1 MVFTVLIIAMK
12 KDIHPTNFRSV
23 IFKDISN
30 GEMFLIASTIDT
42 EKTEKWTD
50 GKEYPLYEIEVSS
63 TSHPFYTGDSRIMD
77 TAGRAERFR
86 NRAAKAK
93 ADAGK
98 KNKKVSKTEPV
109 AEIAPEP
116 VVEEVETPVEA

>member
-1 MVFTVLIIAMK
+1 MK
-12 KDIHPTNFRSV
+12 KDIHPTTYRSV

-30 GEMFLIASTIDT
+30 GEMFLIASTVDT

-93 ADAGK
+93 ADYK
-98 KNKKVSKTEPV
+98 KKETIRKANEEATAPTE
-109 AEIAPEP
+109 APAMEQK
-116 VVEEVETPVEA
+116 EELIEEA